1 MDAPSTWPAEPC
13 PPPDVVVPP
22 PPPCPPPCELLQA
35 LLAAAA
41 PPLFIWIEVQV
52 ELELLALPLVAFPP
66 VVLLETLA
74 LPVEAFWLF
83 LFVTLTLLWLVTDVR
98 VYEFIVIGE
107 FGPLVWA
114 LLDPPD
120 GKDEMLEMP
129 TLVIVVLLL
138 EALPLVALPP
148 VVLLDTVAFP
158 LDADW

>member
-1 MDAPSTWPAEPC
+1 
-13 PPPDVVVPP
+13 
-22 PPPCPPPCELLQA
+22 LLQA
-35 LLAAAA
+35 LLAAAV

-52 ELELLALPLVAFPP
+52 ELELLALPLVALPP

-74 LPVEAFWLF
+74 LPVEAFWL
-83 LFVTLTLLWLVTDVR
+83 LLLVTLTWLLFVMCVELLDSI
-98 VYEFIVIGE
+98 FIGE

-120 GKDEMLEMP
+120 GMDEILEML

-138 EALPLVALPP
+138 EALPLVAFPP

-158 LDADW
+158 LESAVRTLGWQGCVRRRQWRRGK